1 MIITIHPMSFDYGYV
16 NELFVR
22 HPAWRLLRMDHA
34 PLIISFLQRTYIEP
48 NRRALPAD
56 EFTKLLDDELYTLRQ
71 QQGHEAFPREAGNY
85 LADWVSKGLLRNTW
99 AGALDEPHIDITT
112 QTEKAIQWVLSL
124 RERSFIGTESR
135 LMTFVELVR
144 QMAEESDPDVE
155 KRLSVLHKQR
165 EELDKKIA
173 RVSRGEVDVL
183 SDFELR
189 DRFQQITQLA
199 HGLLAD
205 FREVE
210 DNFRKLSRSA
220 RERIALWD
228 GSKGNLLD
236 ELWKSRDEISNS
248 DQGRSFEAFCDF
260 LLSVASREELSLL
273 MSTALSLPAVREQ
286 ARDARL
292 ERMHYDWI
300 AAGEATQ
307 LTVASLSQQLRRFL
321 DDQALLENRRIMDI
335 LRGIEGHALALRES
349 TPAGTVAYIDEMKC
363 DIELPMDRPLFRPPI
378 RLAIVDSD
386 LETGEAEQEAN
397 ALYSQVVVD
406 RTSLA
411 THIATTLE
419 EVGTV
424 TLRELTELQPLSRG
438 LAELVTYLDLGSS
451 RFEVE
456 MLEFMKDSIVWRRT
470 EASEE
475 VERNATMQRILFK
488 EKSS

>member
-1 MIITIHPMSFDYGYV
+1 
-16 NELFVR
+16 
-22 HPAWRLLRMDHA
+22 
-34 PLIISFLQRTYIEP
+34 
-48 NRRALPAD
+48 
-56 EFTKLLDDELYTLRQ
+56 
-71 QQGHEAFPREAGNY
+71 
-85 LADWVSKGLLRNTW
+85 
-99 AGALDEPHIDITT
+99 
-112 QTEKAIQWVLSL
+112 
-124 RERSFIGTESR
+124 
-135 LMTFVELVR
+135 
-144 QMAEESDPDVE
+144 
-155 KRLSVLHKQR
+155 
-165 EELDKKIA
+165 
-173 RVSRGEVDVL
+173 
-183 SDFELR
+183 
-189 DRFQQITQLA
+189 
-199 HGLLAD
+199 
-205 FREVE
+205 
-210 DNFRKLSRSA
+210 
-220 RERIALWD
+220 
-228 GSKGNLLD
+228 
-236 ELWKSRDEISNS
+236 
-248 DQGRSFEAFCDF
+248 
-260 LLSVASREELSLL
+260 

-335 LRGIEGHALALRES
+335 LRGIEGHALAVRERAP
-349 TPAGTVAYIDEMKC
+349 TGTVAYIDEMKC